1 MDGAYCLLK
10 HLVRHALPGTGI
22 DSQLVLRVYGSE
34 KNVTDPCHMLRLK
47 LLFQPYVVVAGV
59 FQIFRNNGSVQETFT
74 QGRSGSGVIWR
85 SSGVTGRWAASGK
98 KLTWPLVSRIAVCR
112 SARSK

>member
-59 FQIFRNNGSVQETFT
+59 FQIFRNNGSVQDDVYAGTF
-74 QGRSGSGVIWR
+74 
-85 SSGVTGRWAASGK
+85 WAASGK
-98 KLTWPLVSRIAVCR
+98 KLTWPLVSRIAVCK

>member
-47 LLFQPYVVVAGV
+47 LLFPNTDQSPDNLHDVPRA
-59 FQIFRNNGSVQETFT
+59 
-74 QGRSGSGVIWR
+74 
-85 SSGVTGRWAASGK
+85 
-98 KLTWPLVSRIAVCR
+98 P
-112 SARSK
+112 

>member
-47 LLFQPYVVVAGV
+47 LLFQPYVVAVLKLQLQV
-59 FQIFRNNGSVQETFT
+59 IRSVLFPVYNTFLIIKRLQEYFYFNGNLLKV
-74 QGRSGSGVIWR
+74 
-85 SSGVTGRWAASGK
+85 GK
-98 KLTWPLVSRIAVCR
+98 IMV
-112 SARSK
+112 

>member
-59 FQIFRNNGSVQETFT
+59 FQIFRNNGSVQDDVYAGTF
-74 QGRSGSGVIWR
+74 GSESFGDPR
-85 SSGVTGRWAASGK
+85 RNGTLGGQPAKSSPGRWS
-98 KLTWPLVSRIAVCR
+98 PE
-112 SARSK
+112 

>member
-59 FQIFRNNGSVQETFT
+59 FQIFRNNGSVQDDVYAGTF
-74 QGRSGSGVIWR
+74 RIGSHFGDPP
-85 SSGVTGRWAASGK
+85 A
-98 KLTWPLVSRIAVCR
+98 
-112 SARSK
+112 